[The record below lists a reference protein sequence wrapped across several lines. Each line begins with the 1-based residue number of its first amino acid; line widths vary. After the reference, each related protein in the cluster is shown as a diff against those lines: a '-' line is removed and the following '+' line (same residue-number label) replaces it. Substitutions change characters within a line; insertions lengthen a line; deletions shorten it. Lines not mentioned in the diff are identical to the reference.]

1 VSEKQNEKIYTL
13 RISTLKKPM
22 INLKKKLTLGS
33 SMVWLT
39 MCLALSAATSIH
51 AQAWYTVLP
60 GDTFDRLARGN
71 DLTISELMAA
81 NSKVQSPLAPG
92 ISLWIPAPVELK
104 AQQPRVLW
112 RGDHH
117 QVVAGET
124 WYGIARQ
131 YGVTDKELQEANGH
145 LELTLG
151 VGDLLQVPTI
161 ATIDSVNG
169 RANQAAEDQVDD
181 KFSLGQLPVLRSDTL
196 HVLAMLPFMLEVDTV
211 IGGDYDARTTRLR
224 EVSLDFFHGMEWA
237 AQTLRDSGYAVH
249 LRIVDTEPDTLGV
262 HAWNESDLH
271 WSDVVLGPL
280 RSAKM
285 DSVNQ
290 LLSWTQT
297 PQWILTP
304 LKPMVW
310 SHHNHVYS
318 LHSDE
323 RVGMRK
329 LGALVA
335 RTHPMDTVLFLE
347 TRGKDAALEVA
358 FKEGFSSVRGSLS
371 GLQSLPTNNRF
382 AEGVTAQ
389 MDTSKLNIVAI
400 PAGKSVQSMIAY
412 VQTELQLADSFP
424 IRVYAN
430 AVTAELEF
438 MERDF
443 MNRSNWT
450 IPVTN
455 RIDWTNKRVLH
466 QTRAF
471 RDLFGTDPSSYSIAA
486 FDAVVETA
494 KWMDIE
500 LQPRALPAQV
510 QHNIEWKWDEDAS
523 QLVNSNWHIRMFSN
537 GEWSRLVTD

>member
-1 VSEKQNEKIYTL
+1 
-13 RISTLKKPM
+13 M
-22 INLKKKLTLGS
+22 INLKKKLPLGA

-39 MCLALSAATSIH
+39 MYLALSAAAPIH

-92 ISLWIPAPVELK
+92 ISLWIPAPVDLK
-104 AQQPRVLW
+104 AHQPRVLW

-145 LELTLG
+145 LESTLG

-181 KFSLGQLPVLRSDTL
+181 KLSLDQLPVLRSDTL
-196 HVLAMLPFMLEVDTV
+196 HVLAMLPFMLEADTV
-211 IGGDYDARTTRLR
+211 IGGDYDARTARLR

-237 AQTLRDSGYAVH
+237 AQTLRDSGYALH

-304 LKPMVW
+304 LKPVVW

-400 PAGKSVQSMIAY
+400 PAGKSAQSMIAY

-455 RIDWTNKRVLH
+455 RIDWTNERVQH

-471 RDLFGTDPSSYSIAA
+471 RDLFGTDPSAYSIAA

-500 LQPRALPAQV
+500 VQPRALPAQV
-510 QHNIEWKWDEDAS
+510 QHNIEWKWDEDSS

-537 GEWSRLVTD
+537 GEWSRLITD